1 MEEYENPNDMPHQAS
16 PHECAVDQNDRYTY
30 YSGMPVRSSEY
41 RYVPEP
47 PKKKKKRKH
56 TWMMVLVVVL
66 CCLLSG
72 AMGVGGVLLAQQIQ
86 AEKAEEVP
94 EVDVSYVLQGVR
106 ENSVI
111 EIVEIDTGKQMTPA
125 EVYAANVNSTVGIT
139 TSVTTNF
146 WGYQSTSAASGSGFI
161 ISVDGYI
168 LTNFHVIEDS
178 DSISV
183 SMYNGD
189 RYDATLIGCD
199 ESNDIA
205 VLKIEAEGLSP
216 VILGN
221 SDNLNVGDSVV
232 AITRQTVSITR
243 LPRAYETITIET
255 WPMPESRVAY
265 PRATVAYD
273 AQGNELFRCIALWI
287 LMDLTTR
294 AMVLPGK
301 SGIEYHGITRG
312 GELTSPKSLTPKN
325 LPNATDRKVR
335 FGQLD
340 RNGHMN
346 NTKYLE
352 WAMDLLPG
360 SFHREHPLKGF
371 TVCYLNE
378 AREADRVTLRHSL
391 EENILLVD
399 ATRPDPIDETKTHR
413 VFAVKAEFA

>member
-1 MEEYENPNDMPHQAS
+1 MEAPIFRKQFTLYGNDCDCFGRA
-16 PHECAVDQNDRYTY
+16 
-30 YSGMPVRSSEY
+30 
-41 RYVPEP
+41 
-47 PKKKKKRKH
+47 K
-56 TWMMVLVVVL
+56 
-66 CCLLSG
+66 
-72 AMGVGGVLLAQQIQ
+72 
-86 AEKAEEVP
+86 
-94 EVDVSYVLQGVR
+94 
-106 ENSVI
+106 
-111 EIVEIDTGKQMTPA
+111 PA
-125 EVYAANVNSTVGIT
+125 T
-139 TSVTTNF
+139 
-146 WGYQSTSAASGSGFI
+146 
-161 ISVDGYI
+161 
-168 LTNFHVIEDS
+168 
-178 DSISV
+178 
-183 SMYNGD
+183 
-189 RYDATLIGCD
+189 
-199 ESNDIA
+199 
-205 VLKIEAEGLSP
+205 
-216 VILGN
+216 ILGYMQESAGEQCN
-221 SDNLNVGDSVV
+221 GWHMSWEEMAQKNLFW

-287 LMDLTTR
+287 LMDLNTR

-312 GELTSPKSLTPKN
+312 GELPSPKSLTPKN
-325 LPNATDRKVR
+325 LPGSTERKVR

-391 EENILLVD
+391 EENVLLVD
-399 ATRPDPIDETKTHR
+399 ATRPDPSDETKTHR
-413 VFAVKAEFA
+413 VFAVKAIFE